1 MSRAVILPAPGGHAD
16 ITDDTTVLD
25 RLIAQIRE
33 AGCDDITVL
42 TRPGTDRPVKAAQ
55 IESADADAD
64 LRHLAELAFGPEN
77 GGALYLACADLVA
90 SQTTVA
96 AVLSDSSR
104 RSGVLVGGDDP
115 AAAPV
120 TCERGLVTGPGPG
133 PNRLGGLAK
142 VSAPHLARLRRHW
155 PRRAGAP
162 NDAGDAFATV
172 LAALHARAVPV
183 NAYRT
188 GGLEHRQVGNTDEA
202 LATIAAFEA
211 VDMDAWRMKN
221 AIKHDDDFF
230 ATYAVSTWTPR
241 LVRLSA
247 RLGWTPTPITWV
259 SIALAVGAAAIF
271 ATGWT
276 QTPGVDERL
285 WYLAAAALMY
295 FSFVFDCVDGQLA
308 RYTQNFSSFGGW
320 LDMMADRSKE
330 FLIYAGL
337 AAGATASG
345 VDAPAAWGLAI
356 AAMATQTIR
365 HTADT
370 WYAVLLD
377 TAVVRQARKRES
389 APPVGRA
396 AHLGQRLGSASEQVM
411 GAHRT
416 PLYWIK
422 RTIVAPVGERW
433 LLLAVAAVAFGPQTA
448 LAALLVWQLFALG
461 YTTAGRTLRS
471 LAARTAAL
479 RRPDRSAHRD
489 DGPLGKL
496 VPRSPVGG
504 DMTPF
509 AATAAA
515 VAASG
520 AAVLAAAFDAPPW
533 ATFGLAA
540 LALVLAASVARTDHE
555 GLLDWFIPAGLRA
568 VELGAICAAGMA
580 AGVAWP
586 VLYVLLTVIALYFY
600 DLAAGLDKAASPVA
614 RRDLGLGWP
623 ARSLIAIA
631 AAAIA
636 VATVPAVATVVYGAL
651 AVYVAA
657 VFVGAVVAGTLR
669 ASREAAA

>member
-1 MSRAVILPAPGGHAD
+1 VSRAVILPAPGGHAE
-16 ITDDTTVLD
+16 ITEDTTVLD

-33 AGCDDITVL
+33 AGCDDVTVL
-42 TRPGTDRPVKAAQ
+42 TRPGADRPVKAAQ
-55 IESADADAD
+55 LESADANAD
-64 LRHLAELAFGPEN
+64 LRHLGDLAFAG
-77 GGALYLACADLVA
+77 GGALFVACADLVA

-115 AAAPV
+115 TAAPV
-120 TCERGLVTGPGPG
+120 NVERGLVTGPGPG
-133 PNRLGGLAK
+133 PVRLGGLLK
-142 VSAPHLARLRRHW
+142 VSAAHLARLRRHW
-155 PRRAGAP
+155 PRRAE
-162 NDAGDAFATV
+162 GDAFASM
-172 LAALHARAVPV
+172 LAALHARAIPV

-188 GGLEHRQVGNTDEA
+188 AGLEHRQVDNPDEA
-202 LATIAAFEA
+202 RETIAAFEA
-211 VDMDAWRMKN
+211 VDMDAWRLKN

-230 ATYAVSTWTPR
+230 ATYAVSTWTPK
-241 LVRLSA
+241 LVKLSA

-271 ATGWT
+271 ATGWSW
-276 QTPGVDERL
+276 

-337 AAGATASG
+337 AAGAVAG
-345 VDAPAAWGLAI
+345 GAGAPAAWGLAI

-377 TAVVRQARKRES
+377 TAVVRQARMRES

-396 AHLGQRLGSASEQVM
+396 AHLGRRLGSASEQVM

-416 PLYWIK
+416 PLYWAK

-433 LLLAVAAVAFGPQTA
+433 LLLAVAAVAFGPQIAIT
-448 LAALLVWQLFALG
+448 ALLVWQLLALG

-515 VAASG
+515 VLASG
-520 AAVLAAAFDAPPW
+520 AAVLAAALGTPPW
-533 ATFGLAA
+533 VPFGLAG
-540 LALVLAASVARTDHE
+540 LAIVLAASVARTDHE

-568 VELGAICAAGMA
+568 VELGVICAAGIA
-580 AGVAWP
+580 AGVSWP
-586 VLYVLLTVIALYFY
+586 VLYTLLTVIALYFY

-623 ARSLIAIA
+623 ARSIIAIA

-636 VATVPAVATVVYGAL
+636 VATGSSVATVVYGVL
-651 AVYVAA
+651 AVYVAG
-657 VFVGAVVAGTLR
+657 VFVGAVVTGTIR
-669 ASREAAA
+669 AAREAAA

>member
-1 MSRAVILPAPGGHAD
+1 MSRAVILPAPGGHAE
-16 ITDDTTVLD
+16 ITEDTTVLD

-33 AGCDDITVL
+33 AGCDDVTVL

-55 IESADADAD
+55 LESADANAD
-64 LRHLAELAFGPEN
+64 LRHLGDLAFAG
-77 GGALYLACADLVA
+77 GGALFVACADLVA

-115 AAAPV
+115 TAAPV
-120 TCERGLVTGPGPG
+120 NVERGLVTGPGPG
-133 PNRLGGLAK
+133 PVRLGGLLK
-142 VSAPHLARLRRHW
+142 VSAAHLARLRRHW
-155 PRRAGAP
+155 PRRASAP
-162 NDAGDAFATV
+162 DGTGDAFASM
-172 LAALHARAVPV
+172 LAALHARAIPV

-188 GGLEHRQVGNTDEA
+188 AGLEHRQVDNPDEA
-202 LATIAAFEA
+202 RETIAAFEA
-211 VDMDAWRMKN
+211 VDMDAWRLKN

-230 ATYAVSTWTPR
+230 ATYAVSTWTPK
-241 LVRLSA
+241 LVKLAA

-271 ATGWT
+271 ATGWSW
-276 QTPGVDERL
+276 

-337 AAGATASG
+337 AAGAVAG
-345 VDAPAAWGLAI
+345 GAGAPAAWGLAI

-377 TAVVRQARKRES
+377 TAVVRQARMRES

-396 AHLGQRLGSASEQVM
+396 AHLGRRLGSASEQVM

-416 PLYWIK
+416 PLYWAK

-433 LLLAVAAVAFGPQTA
+433 LLLAVAAVAFGPQIAIT
-448 LAALLVWQLFALG
+448 ALLVWQLLALG

-515 VAASG
+515 VLASG
-520 AAVLAAAFDAPPW
+520 AAVLAAALGTPPW
-533 ATFGLAA
+533 VPFGLAG
-540 LALVLAASVARTDHE
+540 LAIVLAASVARTDHE

-568 VELGAICAAGMA
+568 VELGAIAAAGIA
-580 AGVAWP
+580 AGVSWP
-586 VLYVLLTVIALYFY
+586 VLYTLLTVIALYFY

-623 ARSLIAIA
+623 ARSIIAIA

-636 VATVPAVATVVYGAL
+636 VATEPSVATVVYGVL
-651 AVYVAA
+651 AVYVAG
-657 VFVGAVVAGTLR
+657 VFVGAVVTGTIR
-669 ASREAAA
+669 AAREAAA

>member
-1 MSRAVILPAPGGHAD
+1 VSRAVILPAPGGHAE
-16 ITDDTTVLD
+16 ITEDTTVLD

-33 AGCDDITVL
+33 AGCDDVTVL

-55 IESADADAD
+55 LESADANAD
-64 LRHLAELAFGPEN
+64 LRHLGDLAFAG
-77 GGALYLACADLVA
+77 GGALFVVCADLVA

-115 AAAPV
+115 TASPV
-120 TCERGLVTGPGPG
+120 NVERGLVTGPGPG
-133 PNRLGGLAK
+133 PVRLGGLLK
-142 VSAPHLARLRRHW
+142 VSAAHLARLRRHW
-155 PRRAGAP
+155 PRRAE
-162 NDAGDAFATV
+162 GDAFASM
-172 LAALHARAVPV
+172 LAALHARAIPV

-188 GGLEHRQVGNTDEA
+188 AGLEHRQVDNPDEA
-202 LATIAAFEA
+202 RETIAAFEA
-211 VDMDAWRMKN
+211 VDMDAWRLKN

-230 ATYAVSTWTPR
+230 ATYAVSTWTPK
-241 LVRLSA
+241 LVKLSA

-271 ATGWT
+271 ATGWSW
-276 QTPGVDERL
+276 

-337 AAGATASG
+337 AAGAVAG
-345 VDAPAAWGLAI
+345 GAGAPAAWGLAI

-377 TAVVRQARKRES
+377 TAVVRQARMRES

-396 AHLGQRLGSASEQVM
+396 AHLGRRLGSASEQVM

-416 PLYWIK
+416 PLYWAK

-433 LLLAVAAVAFGPQTA
+433 LLLAVAAVAFGPQIAIT
-448 LAALLVWQLFALG
+448 ALLVWQLLALG

-515 VAASG
+515 VLASG
-520 AAVLAAAFDAPPW
+520 AAVLAAALGTPPW
-533 ATFGLAA
+533 VPFGLAG
-540 LALVLAASVARTDHE
+540 LAIVLAASVARTDHE

-568 VELGAICAAGMA
+568 VELGVICAAGIA
-580 AGVAWP
+580 AGVSWP
-586 VLYVLLTVIALYFY
+586 VLYTLLTVIALYFY

-623 ARSLIAIA
+623 ARSIIAIA

-636 VATVPAVATVVYGAL
+636 VATEPSVATVVYGAL
-651 AVYVAA
+651 AVYVAG
-657 VFVGAVVAGTLR
+657 VFVGAVVTGTIR
-669 ASREAAA
+669 AAREAAA

>member
-1 MSRAVILPAPGGHAD
+1 MSRAVILPAPGGYAEIEED
-16 ITDDTTVLD
+16 RTVLD

-33 AGCDDITVL
+33 AGCDDVTVL
-42 TRPGTDRPVKAAQ
+42 VRPGTDRPVKAAQ

-64 LRHLAELAFGPEN
+64 LAHLGELAFSGD
-77 GGALYLACADLVA
+77 GALYAACADLVA

-104 RSGVLVGGDDP
+104 RSGVLVGADDP
-115 AAAPV
+115 TAAPV
-120 TCERGLVTGPGPG
+120 AVERGLVTGPGPG
-133 PNRLGGLAK
+133 PTRLGGLAK
-142 VSAPHLARLRRHW
+142 VSAAHLARLERHW
-155 PRRAGAP
+155 PRRSG
-162 NDAGDAFATV
+162 GDAFEAL
-172 LAALHARAVPV
+172 LAALHARAIPV
-183 NAYRT
+183 NAYAT
-188 GGLEHRQVGNTDEA
+188 SGLEHRRVGGGEEA
-202 LATIAAFEA
+202 REVAAAFAA
-211 VDMDAWRMKN
+211 VDMDAWRLRS
-221 AIKHDDDFF
+221 AVKHDDDLF
-230 ATYAVSTWTPR
+230 ATYAVSSWSPR
-241 LVRLSA
+241 LVVLAA

-259 SIALAVGAAAIF
+259 SIGLAVAAAAIF
-271 ATGWT
+271 ATGWGE
-276 QTPGVDERL
+276 PLLGGGGAASL
-285 WYLAAAALMY
+285 WFAAAAALMY

-337 AAGATASG
+337 AAGAVAAGAS
-345 VDAPAAWGLAI
+345 APAAWGLAI
-356 AAMATQTIR
+356 GAMVTQTVR

-377 TAVVRQARKRES
+377 TAVVRKARERES
-389 APPVGRA
+389 APPAGRA

-416 PLYWIK
+416 PLYWAK
-422 RTIVAPVGERW
+422 RTVVAPVGERW
-433 LLLAVAAVAFGPQTA
+433 LLLAVAAFAFGPAVA
-448 LAALLVWQLFALG
+448 LAALLAWQLLALA
-461 YTTAGRTLRS
+461 YTTLGRTLRS
-471 LAARTAAL
+471 MAARTAAM

-489 DGPLGKL
+489 DGPLARL

-504 DMTPF
+504 DMTPL

-515 VAASG
+515 VLAAG
-520 AAVLAAAFDAPPW
+520 AAVAAAALDTPAWVP
-533 ATFGLAA
+533 FGLAG
-540 LALVLAASVARTDHE
+540 LALVLAVSVARTDHE

-568 VELGAICAAGMA
+568 VELGVIAAVGIT

-586 VLYVLLTVIALYFY
+586 VLFALLAVIALYFY

-631 AAAIA
+631 AAATA
-636 VATVPAVATVVYGAL
+636 AFTDPAVATVVFGLL

-657 VFVGAVVAGTLR
+657 VFVGAVVAGTVR
-669 ASREAAA
+669 ASRTAAA

>member
-1 MSRAVILPAPGGHAD
+1 MSRAVILPAPGGHAELD
-16 ITDDTTVLD
+16 ADRTVLD

-33 AGCDDITVL
+33 AGCDDVTVL
-42 TRPGTDRPVKAAQ
+42 SRPGADRPVKASQ

-64 LRHLAELAFGPEN
+64 LEHLGELAFAGD
-77 GGALYLACADLVA
+77 GALYVVCADLVA
-90 SQTTVA
+90 SQATVA

-104 RSGVLVGGDDP
+104 RSGVLVGADDP

-120 TCERGLVTGPGPG
+120 TVERGLVTGPGPG
-133 PNRLGGLAK
+133 PARLGGLAK
-142 VSAPHLARLRRHW
+142 ISAAHLARLRRHW
-155 PRRAGAP
+155 PRRS
-162 NDAGDAFATV
+162 DGDAFASAI
-172 LAALHARAVPV
+172 AALQARAIPV
-183 NAYRT
+183 NAYGT
-188 GGLEHRQVGNTDEA
+188 KGLEHRQVGSAAEA
-202 LATIAAFEA
+202 REVIAAFEA
-211 VDMDAWRMKN
+211 VDMDAWRLGN
-221 AIKHDDDFF
+221 AVKHDDDLF
-230 ATYAVSTWTPR
+230 ATYAVSTWSPR
-241 LVRLSA
+241 LVKLSA

-259 SIALAVGAAAIF
+259 SIALALGAAAIF
-271 ATGWT
+271 AAGHSL
-276 QTPGVDERL
+276 PL
-285 WYLAAAALMY
+285 YLAAAALMY

-330 FLIYAGL
+330 FVLYAGL
-337 AAGATASG
+337 AAGAVAG
-345 VDAPAAWGLAI
+345 GADAAAAWGVAI
-356 AAMATQTIR
+356 AAMATQTVR

-377 TAVVRQARKRES
+377 TAVVRQARRRES
-389 APPVGRA
+389 APPAGRA

-416 PLYWIK
+416 PLYWAK

-433 LLLAVAAVAFGPQTA
+433 LLLAVVAAAFGPLPA
-448 LAALLVWQLFALG
+448 IAALLCWQLLALG

-479 RRPDRSAHRD
+479 RRPDRAAHRD
-489 DGPLGKL
+489 DGPLARL

-515 VAASG
+515 VLAAAS
-520 AAVLAAAFDAPPW
+520 AVLAAALGTPPW
-533 ATFGLAA
+533 VPFGLAG

-568 VELGAICAAGMA
+568 VELGVVGASGIA
-580 AGVAWP
+580 AGVSWP
-586 VLYVLLTVIALYFY
+586 VLYALMTVIALYFY

-623 ARSLIAIA
+623 ARGLIAISA
-631 AAAIA
+631 AAVAA
-636 VATVPAVATVVYGAL
+636 ATVPAVATAVYAAL

-657 VFVGAVVAGTLR
+657 VFVGAVVAGTVR
-669 ASREAAA
+669 ASRAAAA

>member
-16 ITDDTTVLD
+16 TTEDTTVLD
-25 RLIAQIRE
+25 RLIAQIRD

-55 IESADADAD
+55 IESVDANAD
-64 LRHLAELAFGPEN
+64 LRHLGELAFAPGKD
-77 GGALYLACADLVA
+77 GGALYVACADLVA

-120 TCERGLVTGPGPG
+120 HCERGLVTGPGPG
-133 PNRLGGLAK
+133 PDRLGGLAK
-142 VSAPHLARLRRHW
+142 VSAAHLARLKRHW
-155 PRRAGAP
+155 PRRAE
-162 NDAGDAFATV
+162 DDDAFASL
-172 LAALHARAVPV
+172 LAALHARAIPV

-188 GGLEHRQVGNTDEA
+188 GGLVHRQVNTADEA
-202 LATIAAFEA
+202 LETIAAFEA
-211 VDMDAWRMKN
+211 VDMDAWRLGN

-230 ATYAVSTWTPR
+230 ATYAVSTWTPH
-241 LVRLSA
+241 LVKLSA

-259 SIALAVGAAAIF
+259 SIALAVAAAAIF
-271 ATGWT
+271 ATGWS
-276 QTPGVDERL
+276 QQADARL
-285 WYLAAAALMY
+285 WYAGAAALMY
-295 FSFVFDCVDGQLA
+295 CSFVFDCVDGQLA

-337 AAGATASG
+337 AAGAVASG
-345 VDAPAAWGLAI
+345 ASAPVAWGLAI
-356 AAMATQTIR
+356 SAMAVQTVR

-377 TAVVRQARKRES
+377 TAVVRQAQMRES

-433 LLLAVAAVAFGPQTA
+433 LLLAVAAVAFGPQVA
-448 LAALLVWQLFALG
+448 LGALLVWQLLALG

-471 LAARTAAL
+471 LAARTAAM

-496 VPRSPVGG
+496 APRGPIGG

-509 AATAAA
+509 IATAAA
-515 VAASG
+515 VLAAG
-520 AAVLAAAFDAPPW
+520 GAVLAAASGTPPW
-533 ATFGLAA
+533 VPFGFAA
-540 LALVLAASVARTDHE
+540 LALVLAVSMARTDHE

-568 VELGAICAAGMA
+568 VELGAICAVGIA
-580 AGVAWP
+580 AGVSWP
-586 VLYVLLTVIALYFY
+586 VLYTLLTVIALYFY

-623 ARSLIAIA
+623 ARSLIALA

-636 VATVPAVATVVYGAL
+636 VATVPVVATVVYGVL

-657 VFVGAVVAGTLR
+657 VFVSAVVTGTVR
-669 ASREAAA
+669 ASRAAAA